1 MVSTSQIVT
10 REALQ
15 KFIQTFL
22 ALSIFITAHCAVG
35 AEVRY
40 PDNPFVGSGAVFIS
54 SDGVHSY
61 TRNDL
66 QHQWSALLDEHTFE
80 PVVHQHVL
88 LVGSSRGLYALR
100 AQDGRVLWHVEA
112 GNEIF
117 TPVVA
122 NGVAYAGSRNGTLYA
137 FDAINGRERWRARFP
152 GWVYSPAFFGD
163 TLITGG
169 QDATLWAV
177 DSSNGEQRWLR
188 HLPGEVV
195 FSPVRGGPFT
205 VLATTFAADL
215 IAFDS
220 ASGTQ
225 QWRLQTP
232 TANMT
237 TAISGNRIFLTG
249 FDGSL
254 RKVNLDSG
262 TVYWIAQLDGRLSS
276 PRLVSGNQVLVSN
289 DEGKA
294 FVLSVEDGAKVAEVR
309 FESEL
314 VGAPFVNRGRAV
326 QFLRDSGQLSIVA
339 TTRIPAVRSAEVQPE
354 GGNFHE

>member
-1 MVSTSQIVT
+1 MVSTSKIVT
-10 REALQ
+10 RDALQ
-15 KFIQTFL
+15 QFIQAFL
-22 ALSIFITAHCAVG
+22 ALSIFIAAQGAVG

-40 PDNPFVGSGAVFIS
+40 PDNPFVGSSAVFIS
-54 SDGVHSY
+54 SDGLHSY
-61 TRNDL
+61 TRNNL
-66 QHQWSALLDEHTFE
+66 QHQWSALQAEHTFE

-112 GNEIF
+112 RNEIF

-122 NGVAYAGSRNGTLYA
+122 NGVAYAGSRDGTLYA

-177 DSSNGEQRWLR
+177 DSSNGEQRWSR

-195 FSPVRGGPFT
+195 FSPVPGGPFT

-225 QWRLQTP
+225 RWRLQTP

-237 TAISGNRIFLTG
+237 TTISGNRILLTG

-254 RKVNLDSG
+254 RKINPDSG
-262 TVYWIAQLDGRLSS
+262 TLDWKAQLDGRLSS
-276 PRLVSGNQVLVSN
+276 PRLVDANLVVISN

-294 FVLSVEDGAKVAEVR
+294 FVLNGEDGARIAEAR
-309 FESEL
+309 FENEL
-314 VGAPFVNRGRAV
+314 VGAPFVNRGRVV
-326 QFLRDSGQLSIVA
+326 QFFRDSGQLSIVA
-339 TTRIPAVRSAEVQPE
+339 ITRIPAVRSAEVQPE
-354 GGNFHE
+354 GGNIHD

>member
-1 MVSTSQIVT
+1 MVSTPQIVQ

-15 KFIQTFL
+15 QFVRMFL
-22 ALSIFITAHCAVG
+22 TVTILIAAHCAIG
-35 AEVRY
+35 AEVHY
-40 PDNPFVGSGAVFIS
+40 PDNPFVGSDAVFIS

-61 TRNDL
+61 TRNNL

-80 PVVHQHVL
+80 PVVYQHIL

-100 AQDGRVLWHVEA
+100 TQDGHLLWHAEED
-112 GNEIF
+112 NEIF
-117 TPVVA
+117 TPVIA

-137 FDAINGRERWRARFP
+137 FDTINGRERWRARFP

-163 TLITGG
+163 TLIAGG

-188 HLPGEVV
+188 NLPGEVV
-195 FSPVRGGPFT
+195 FSPVPGGPFT
-205 VLATTFAADL
+205 VLATTFSADL
-215 IAFDS
+215 IAINS
-220 ASGTQ
+220 ASGEQ

-232 TANMT
+232 TASMT
-237 TAISGNRIFLTG
+237 PTISGNRIFLTG

-254 RKVNLDSG
+254 RKINLDSG
-262 TVYWIAQLDGRLSS
+262 ALDWKAQLGGRLSS
-276 PRLVSGNQVLVSN
+276 PRLVGGNQVLVSN
-289 DEGKA
+289 DEGKV
-294 FVLSVEDGAKVAEVR
+294 FVLSSEDGARIAEIR

-326 QFLRDSGQLSIVA
+326 QFLRDAGQLSIVA
-339 TTRIPAVRSAEVQPE
+339 TTRIPAVRSAEVQLE
-354 GGNFHE
+354 GGNFDD